1 MDGELNLFYHQQ
13 HYLSLNQ
20 VRAAYSKEALT
31 RMQGSLWREGWKEVE
46 GLPSGW
52 RSKGT
57 SYLSPLMEE
66 VTSKEA
72 LLTFLDISKE
82 YRADEVKK
90 TRQALLRK

>member
-1 MDGELNLFYHQQ
+1 M
-13 HYLSLNQ
+13 
-20 VRAAYSKEALT
+20 
-31 RMQGSLWREGWKEVE
+31 
-46 GLPSGW
+46 PSGW
-52 RSKGT
+52 RTSGT
-57 SYLSPLMEE
+57 SFLSPLMEE